1 MTPPPAVAPAPAA
14 APTAATPPPAAPAPT
29 AAVDPPAPA
38 KTPARPVPATV
49 RKRASNPTALVAQ
62 GWRQVDDGDLGAAHE
77 TFDHATKTAPFDG
90 AAWFGL
96 GYASEAR
103 GDIAGAT
110 RHYCKALDRAAGEV
124 DLVRE
129 IQGRLRDLSRGC
141 R

>member
-1 MTPPPAVAPAPAA
+1 VVA
-14 APTAATPPPAAPAPT
+14 TA
-29 AAVDPPAPA
+29 
-38 KTPARPVPATV
+38 
-49 RKRASNPTALVAQ
+49 RKRATNPTALVAQ
-62 GWRQVDDGDLGAAHE
+62 GWRHVDAGDLNAAYD
-77 TFDHATKTAPFDG
+77 TFDHATKSAPFDG

-96 GYASEAR
+96 GYAAEAR
-103 GDIAGAT
+103 GDIPGAT